1 MEEDEK
7 WGAWERQK
15 DGGKKKRKGRETQ
28 TQRGRKADGKTEGK
42 LS

>member
-15 DGGKKKRKGRETQ
+15 DGGGEKMRGREKERDEEEDRQ
-28 TQRGRKADGKTEGK
+28 TASERAN
-42 LS
+42 